1 MPKTEQPA
9 TTWTLRGFPVELRA
23 AVESLKWQKRIK
35 DNDASVTNADVVA
48 DAVRY
53 YLEHCGHGS
62 DSVPTAQKQ
71 SDPSR

>member
-1 MPKTEQPA
+1 MRNQQQPA

-23 AVESLKWQKRIK
+23 AVESLKWQKRLK
-35 DNDASVTNADVVA
+35 NNDASVTNADVVA

-62 DSVPTAQKQ
+62 DSVPTAQTQ
-71 SDPSR
+71 GNPGR